1 MKLYDIDSKVNL
13 MKYVHDKIFDFTCE
27 ARLALGITVFFFMRL
42 IDPIHVEQ
50 LVHIEYSSGLGE
62 VNTST
67 SG

>member
-1 MKLYDIDSKVNL
+1 
-13 MKYVHDKIFDFTCE
+13 
-27 ARLALGITVFFFMRL
+27 MRL